1 MNQEKTNRIL
11 ATILSYLSV
20 FTIGGYV
27 CQTIK
32 YHEPV
37 ELYRWILTS
46 MFGMFFYLLSLPEKD
61 KI

>member
-1 MNQEKTNRIL
+1 MNQEKANRIL

-32 YHEPV
+32 YDEPV

-46 MFGMFFYLLSLPEKD
+46 IFGIFFYLLSLPTKE
-61 KI
+61 